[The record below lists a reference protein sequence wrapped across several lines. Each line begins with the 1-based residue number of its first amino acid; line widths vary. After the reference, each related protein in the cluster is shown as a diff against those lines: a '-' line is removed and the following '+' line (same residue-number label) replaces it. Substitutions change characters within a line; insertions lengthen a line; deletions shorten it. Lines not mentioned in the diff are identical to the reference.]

1 MGVCKTSVLDA
12 LAHRDLCQE
21 KGSPLCED
29 VLNIH
34 VGLISPDQIL

>member
-12 LAHRDLCQE
+12 LAHCQE
-21 KGSPLCED
+21 KDSPLCED